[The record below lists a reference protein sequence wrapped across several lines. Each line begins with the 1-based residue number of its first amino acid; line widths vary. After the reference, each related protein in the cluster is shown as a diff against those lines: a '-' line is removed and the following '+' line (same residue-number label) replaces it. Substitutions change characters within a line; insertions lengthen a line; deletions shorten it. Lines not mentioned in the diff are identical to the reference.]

1 MKKTFLLAI
10 YVLATFSW
18 VQAQESD
25 ETPLYKMRNNSAT
38 PALEVEPYTPLK
50 FNMLAGTSVGV
61 WGRNHTFWNNYLAP
75 QASYQLGRRWNLNVG
90 TVFSYT
96 QFGTARR
103 QENGQTPPNGYF
115 QNFLYV
121 QGQYLVNPR
130 LQLTGTAF
138 YETGRFNGLVMNPQ
152 ATNLQSKG
160 MSMHADYK
168 VSEHFSIGAG
178 VQISNGNSYLGN
190 GLYQSPAFFPRA
202 GRFNT
207 MGGW

>member
-1 MKKTFLLAI
+1 M
-10 YVLATFSW
+10 
-18 VQAQESD
+18 
-25 ETPLYKMRNNSAT
+25 
-38 PALEVEPYTPLK
+38 
-50 FNMLAGTSVGV
+50 
-61 WGRNHTFWNNYLAP
+61 
-75 QASYQLGRRWNLNVG
+75 
-90 TVFSYT
+90 FSYT
-96 QFGTARR
+96 QFGATARSGEAT
-103 QENGQTPPNGYF
+103 QPSPNGYF
-115 QNFLYV
+115 QNFVYA

-138 YETGRFNGLVMNPQ
+138 YETSRFNGLTMNPQ

-160 MSMHADYK
+160 MSMHANYK
-168 VSEHFSIGAG
+168 VSEHFSVGAG

>member
-1 MKKTFLLAI
+1 MKKIFSLAI
-10 YVLATFSW
+10 YIMAAFSY

-25 ETPLYKMRNNSAT
+25 ETPQLYKVRNKAT
-38 PALEVEPYTPLK
+38 EPTTELEPYRPLQ
-50 FNMLAGTSVGV
+50 FNMQAGTSVGV
-61 WGRNHTFWNNYLAP
+61 IGRNHSFWSNYLAP

-90 TVFSYT
+90 TMFSYT
-96 QFGTARR
+96 QFGTTARGR
-103 QENGQTPPNGYF
+103 EAGQPSPNGYF
-115 QNFLYV
+115 QNFVYA

-138 YETGRFNGLVMNPQ
+138 YETTRFNGLTMNPQ

-160 MSMHADYK
+160 LSMHADYK

-190 GLYQSPAFFPRA
+190 GLYQSPAYFPRA
-202 GRFNT
+202 GRFNS
-207 MGGW
+207 GW